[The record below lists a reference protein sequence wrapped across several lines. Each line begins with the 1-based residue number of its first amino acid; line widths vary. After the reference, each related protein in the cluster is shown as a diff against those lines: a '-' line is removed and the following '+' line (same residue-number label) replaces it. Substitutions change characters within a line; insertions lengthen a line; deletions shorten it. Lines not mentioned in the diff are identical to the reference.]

1 MFTDVFIRRPIFA
14 TTVSLI
20 VLLVGLISLMN
31 LTIRQFPYVEIS
43 AVTITT
49 TYPGANADLMEGFI
63 TTPLE
68 NAISTVDGIDY
79 ISSTNVEGKST
90 ITVQMQIG
98 YDIDNALTE
107 ITAQVSSVRWKL
119 PKNIND
125 PIINKQDPNAQ
136 PIIYLSFSS
145 EQLSPEAVTDYL
157 LRVVQPQIQM
167 QGGVNQALIYGQR
180 EYAMR
185 VWLNPH
191 RMAAFNVTANDIN
204 DAINQQNVQATS
216 GRLKDSLQEYD
227 VYSTTD
233 LQNAKQFNNLVIRK
247 DKNYLVR
254 IKDIGQ
260 AKLGAVNDRVAV
272 NMNGKSTIVMG
283 VIPTSTANPLA
294 VAKEVKKML
303 PEIQKYAP
311 KDMKVGVLWD
321 ASKFITASLNE
332 VFHTV
337 IEACIFVF
345 LVIFLMLGSFRAVF
359 VPIVTIP
366 LSIIGVCAIMLA
378 LHYSINLMTLLAFV
392 LAIGLVV
399 DDAIVVLENIHRH
412 LAEGKTP
419 FQAAIIGAREI
430 SFAIIAMTLTLA
442 AVYTPVGFMTGL
454 TGQLFTEFA
463 FTLAGAVLVSGFLAL
478 TLSPMMCSKLYKANE
493 NLNKGFPGIVNR
505 IFDKLTHGY
514 KFLLK
519 WVIKARYFVL
529 VLALVVYGSCY
540 FLYVNTPSE
549 MVPQE
554 DQGAVMG
561 IGIGPAAANIN
572 YTEQQ
577 GLLVGKIYS
586 SIPEATDYAIIS
598 GYPYDVSSFIS
609 FVVLKPWDQRKRT
622 AMQIMQQLYQ
632 EFWTVPGMK
641 VYPSMPPLLPGASG
655 FTPISF
661 VLKTTKSYDYLKEVS
676 DKFEAELIKWGGLQ
690 NIDNDLKIDKPQ
702 AVVDIQRSKAGD
714 LGVPMFRI
722 AQSLSVF
729 LGEPITTWFDM
740 QGRSY
745 EVIPQVFQPFRAT
758 PDTLHDLNVRTQSN
772 ELVPLSN
779 LVKVKER
786 DMPRS
791 LNHYQQLRSATITA
805 NLAPHIT
812 QGDALTYMTNL
823 ANKTLPK
830 DIMIDY
836 ADQSRQY
843 IQATGKMIATF
854 IFAIIFIY
862 LILAAQFESF
872 RDPFIVMLSVPLS
885 IAGALA
891 LLMLGHGTM
900 NIYTQIGLVTLV
912 GLITKNGILIVEF
925 ANQQQEKGLPF
936 KEALIE
942 GASLRLRPILM
953 TTFCMILGAIPLAM
967 ASGASAVS
975 RQQMGLVIIGG
986 MSFGTLLTLF
996 VVPVAY
1002 YLFATKIEPNTKM
1015 WKELEEID
1023 QLSKKK

>member
-1 MFTDVFIRRPIFA
+1 MFTDVFIRRPVFA

-20 VLLVGLISLMN
+20 LLLVGLISLMN

-68 NAISTVDGIDY
+68 NAISSVDGIDY
-79 ISSTNVEGKST
+79 IKSTNVEGKST

-98 YDIDNALTE
+98 YNIDNALTE
-107 ITAQVSSVRWKL
+107 ITAKVSSVRWKL

-125 PIINKQDPNAQ
+125 PIIDKQDPNAQ

-145 EQLSPEAVTDYL
+145 NQLSPEAVTDYL

-167 QGGVNQALIYGQR
+167 QDGVNQASIYGQR

-191 RMAAFNVTANDIN
+191 RMAAFNVTGNDIN
-204 DAINQQNVQATS
+204 QAINEQNVQATS
-216 GRLKDSLQEYD
+216 GRLKGNLQEYD

-233 LQNAKQFNNLVIRK
+233 MRNEKQFNNLVIRK

-254 IKDIGQ
+254 IKDIGK

-283 VIPTSTANPLA
+283 VIPTSTANPLQ
-294 VAKEVKKML
+294 VANEVKKML
-303 PEIQKYAP
+303 PELQKYAP
-311 KDMKVGVLWD
+311 SDMKIGVLWD
-321 ASKFITASLNE
+321 ASKFITSSLDE
-332 VFHTV
+332 VLHTV

-345 LVIFLMLGSFRAVF
+345 IVIFLMLGSFRAVL

-366 LSIIGVCAIMLA
+366 LSIVGVCAIMLA
-378 LHYSINLMTLLAFV
+378 LGYSLNLMTLLAFV

-412 LAEGKTP
+412 LAEGRTP

-442 AVYTPVGFMTGL
+442 AVYAPVGFMTGL
-454 TGQLFTEFA
+454 TGQLFKEFA

-493 NLNKGFPGIVNR
+493 NFEKGLPGIINR
-505 IFDKLTHGY
+505 LFDHLTNGY
-514 KFLLK
+514 RFLLK
-519 WVIKARYFVL
+519 WVIKARYFVIIF
-529 VLALVVYGSCY
+529 ALVIYGSCY
-540 FLYVNTPSE
+540 FLYIHTPSE

-572 YTEQQ
+572 YTEKQSQ
-577 GLLVGKIYS
+577 YVAKMYKAL
-586 SIPEATDYAIIS
+586 PEATNYAIIS
-598 GYPYDVSSFIS
+598 GYPNDVSSFLS

-622 AMQIMQQLYQ
+622 AMQISQQLFS

-661 VLKTTKSYDYLKEVS
+661 VLKTTKSYDYLKKVS

-690 NIDNDLKIDKPQ
+690 NIDNDLKVDKPQ
-702 AVVDIQRSKAGD
+702 TVVDVQRSKAGD
-714 LGVPMFRI
+714 LGISMHKI

-745 EVIPQVFQPFRAT
+745 EVIPQVFQTFRAT
-758 PDTLHDLNVRTQSN
+758 PDTLHDLNIRTASN
-772 ELVPLSN
+772 QLVPLSN
-779 LVKVKER
+779 FVKVKER

-791 LNHYQQLRSATITA
+791 LNHFQQLRAATITA
-805 NLAPHIT
+805 NLAPNVT
-812 QGDALTYMTNL
+812 QGSALTYMTNL
-823 ANKTLPK
+823 ANRTLPK
-830 DIMIDY
+830 DIQVDY

-843 IQATGKMIATF
+843 MQASGKMVATF
-854 IFAIIFIY
+854 LFAIIFIY

-885 IAGALA
+885 VAGALV
-891 LLMLGHGTM
+891 LLLWGHGTI

-975 RQQMGLVIIGG
+975 RQQIGLVIIGG

-1002 YLFATKIEPNTKM
+1002 YLFATKIEPDTEM
-1015 WKELEEID
+1015 RKELAEID
-1023 QLSKKK
+1023 RLEKK